1 MTKATSALAWEV
13 WPLGFAGQ
21 EKEQGRAGL
30 LSTVHALEF
39 GPRGRG
45 WSSFPFPAG
54 SHLEWVALGT
64 LVDRCPWN
72 HPCLLHKMCSASGGA
87 EAVGGLRVLL
97 DPVSGIPSLWF
108 LEVP

>member
-1 MTKATSALAWEV
+1 MLGGGSRVTKATPALAWEV

-45 WSSFPFPAG
+45 WSSFPFLAG
-54 SHLEWVALGT
+54 SHLEWVALGI
-64 LVDRCPWN
+64 PWWI
-72 HPCLLHKMCSASGGA
+72 SALGTTHAFSTKCAQPQGEQRREEG
-87 EAVGGLRVLL
+87 
-97 DPVSGIPSLWF
+97 
-108 LEVP
+108 